1 MKPRESQFEIQ
12 TYKEVNLIADPI
24 HGYIHVTWPW
34 EDSNRAETTEKD
46 LIDSPWLQ
54 RLRRIHQ
61 LQAVWWVFPGGEHTR
76 FQHSLGAMHLGGVFA
91 SHLYK
96 SLRRTP
102 GVDKSKPYVE
112 EIMRLGGLLHDVGHG
127 PFCHFFDEEYLS
139 KNQIRDE
146 QGRYVN
152 HEILGQKI
160 IREKL
165 GETIMAIRRSP
176 SGRFSSG
183 DGQIEP
189 DYLCYLI
196 SSQEEANDKMPKW
209 LQVLKGLMTGVY
221 TIDNLDYV
229 WRDAYMCGI
238 LPKPIDVERIKHY
251 TMSTKNGLALYSPA
265 ITALEEFLR
274 FRFHMYFSVYY
285 HRTVRAIEL
294 HMKEIFGETIEL
306 LYGGVNPYEDLDTF
320 LSMDDWS
327 VLCGVQKWFK
337 TESKRRK
344 ALAAEWKSI
353 LDRQP
358 TKWRCVHSYPK
369 DYPEID
375 ELSHIPA
382 SEYWEELVREQLGSG
397 GSALVFKID
406 RVEEDPRRIDPL
418 SGIADLKQ
426 VKIYNPAIHKI
437 DSRETERIANRLPA
451 KSIIFR
457 LYAPRAQGRGHDQNL
472 IDAFES
478 AFKVGVIQKR
488 GSPTS
493 T

>member
-1 MKPRESQFEIQ
+1 MKSWESQFEIQ

-24 HGYIHVTWPW
+24 HGYIRVTWPR
-34 EDSNRAETTEKD
+34 EGSNQVETTEKD

-76 FQHSLGAMHLGGVFA
+76 FQHSLGAMHLGGMFA

-102 GVDKSKPYVE
+102 RVDKSQPYVE
-112 EIMRLGGLLHDVGHG
+112 EIMRLAGLLHDVGHG

-139 KNQIRDE
+139 KDQISDE
-146 QGRYVN
+146 QGRCVN

-165 GETIMAIRRSP
+165 GETITAIRRSP

-196 SSQEEANDKMPKW
+196 GSQEEANDKMPKW

-251 TMSTKNGLALYSPA
+251 TMSTENGLVLYLPA

-274 FRFHMYFSVYY
+274 FRLHMYFSVYY

-294 HMKEIFGETIEL
+294 HMKEIFGETVKL
-306 LYGGVNPYEDLDTF
+306 LYGEVNPYEDLDTF

-337 TESKRRK
+337 TRNKRRK

-358 TKWRCVHSYPK
+358 TKWRCVHSYTK
-369 DYPEID
+369 DYSKID
-375 ELSHIPA
+375 ELSQIPG
-382 SEYWEELVREQLGSG
+382 SEYWEEVVRKQLGSIG
-397 GSALVFKID
+397 NIPVFKID
-406 RVEEDPRRIDPL
+406 HVEEDPRRIDPL
-418 SGIADLKQ
+418 SGIEDLKQ
-426 VKIYNPAIHKI
+426 VKIYNPAIHGI

-457 LYAPRAQGRGHDQNL
+457 LYVLRSQGREHDQNL
-472 IDAFES
+472 IGAFES
-478 AFKVGVIQKR
+478 AFKAGATRKR
-488 GSPTS
+488 GFTTS